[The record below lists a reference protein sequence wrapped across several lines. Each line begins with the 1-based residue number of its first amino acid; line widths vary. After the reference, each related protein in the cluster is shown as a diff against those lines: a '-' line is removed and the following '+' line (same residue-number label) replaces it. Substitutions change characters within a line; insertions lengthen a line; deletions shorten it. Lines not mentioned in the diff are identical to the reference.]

1 MCDEASRRAPHVRCS
16 AALVTL
22 LLAGALAAP
31 GGPLGAQQ
39 TEEDLVRHLHDL
51 LPRLDSARAVANA
64 ARAAVNARDARPLV
78 GSIDTFVVG
87 PLRILTPSGQRRVA
101 ESFFR
106 DVWENEYAPFVR
118 SSPDLARTRFTFQWA
133 PELGRIAVD
142 GPVRRVE
149 SLTWRPAPVLRV
161 GVVAAIAGSLGAD
174 LPDSLAHWAGSDVR
188 DRSDAAPEVFREVTV
203 TASASNRA
211 CLDGDARACWTSLG
225 LDLDGAPID
234 DWYTPEERRARV
246 AAFGSFARDRMSLRN
261 ACVEERSTDACDVF
275 LERWYRVPPIQD
287 SKARSAMVWI
297 ALRAG
302 GSGAWDRLRADP
314 GATPADAL
322 RFASGLTT
330 EELGARWRAWVLQ
343 GAPPERAL
351 LDPHLLTSIMWIVA
365 FAALATRS
373 TRWRLR

>member
-1 MCDEASRRAPHVRCS
+1 MCDEASRRAPHIRCS
-16 AALVTL
+16 AALVPL

-31 GGPLGAQQ
+31 GRPLGAQQ
-39 TEEDLVRHLHDL
+39 TEKELVRHLQEL

-78 GSIDTFVVG
+78 GSVDTFAVG
-87 PLRILTPSGQRRVA
+87 PLRVLTPSGQRRVA
-101 ESFFR
+101 ESFFH
-106 DVWENEYAPFVR
+106 DVWENEYAPFVT
-118 SSPDLARTRFTFQWA
+118 SSPDLGRTLFTFQWA
-133 PELGRIAVD
+133 PEPGRIAVD

-149 SLTWRPAPVLRV
+149 SLAWRPARVLRV

-174 LPDSLAHWAGSDVR
+174 LPVALAHWAGADVR

-225 LDLDGAPID
+225 LDLDAAPID
-234 DWYTPEERRARV
+234 DWYTSEERRARV
-246 AAFGSFARDRMSLRN
+246 AAFGSFARDRMATRT
-261 ACVEERSTDACDVF
+261 ACVEGRSTDACDAF
-275 LERWYRVPPIQD
+275 LEQWYRVPPIRD
-287 SKARSAMVWI
+287 SKAREAMVWI

-351 LDPHLLTSIMWIVA
+351 LDPHLLTCIMWIVA